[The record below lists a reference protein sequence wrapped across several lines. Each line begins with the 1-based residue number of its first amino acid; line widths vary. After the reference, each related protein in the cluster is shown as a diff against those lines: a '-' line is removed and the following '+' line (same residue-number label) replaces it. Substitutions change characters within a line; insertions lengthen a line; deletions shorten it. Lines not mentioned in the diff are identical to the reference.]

1 VYAAGWLV
9 LYLGTVV
16 TGSGPHAGDGGAE
29 RTGLDPQVFSHV
41 HAAAVYLL
49 VALTVGLLFLA
60 RRAGATGVALATGG
74 LLAIELLQGVVGF
87 TQYVLDLPEG
97 LVALHMLG
105 AALTSAALAW
115 VVVAARR
122 TPV

>member
-1 VYAAGWLV
+1 M
-9 LYLGTVV
+9 T
-16 TGSGPHAGDGGAE
+16 
-29 RTGLDPQVFSHV
+29 
-41 HAAAVYLL
+41 
-49 VALTVGLLFLA
+49 
-60 RRAGATGVALATGG
+60 LATGG

-87 TQYVLDLPEG
+87 TQYVLDLPEA

-122 TPV
+122 TPA